1 VTGLRPTSERVRA
14 AMFSILG
21 RGSMEGLRVLDLYA
35 GTGILGLEALSRGAS
50 WVDFVESHSG
60 RCRDIR
66 NNLRDIGH
74 ETRGEVHR
82 ARVENMLRELQD
94 GYDLVFIDPPYA
106 MDPWDGIFEG
116 LGEGKA
122 LNENAR
128 VVAEHY
134 FKRDLPERSGRLVRA
149 TVRRYGDSSI
159 SIYDLGE
166 QDA

>member
-1 VTGLRPTSERVRA
+1 
-14 AMFSILG
+14 
-21 RGSMEGLRVLDLYA
+21 VLDLYA
-35 GTGILGLEALSRGAS
+35 GTGTLGFEALSRGAS

-60 RCRDIR
+60 RCHDIR
-66 NNLRDIGH
+66 DNLRDIGH
-74 ETRGEVHR
+74 DARGEVHR
-82 ARVENMLRELQD
+82 ARVEKMLGGLED
-94 GYDLVFIDPPYA
+94 GYDLVFIDPPYD

-134 FKRDLPERSGRLVRA
+134 FKRDLPERSGGLVR
-149 TVRRYGDSSI
+149 TMVRRYGDTSI
-159 SIYDLGE
+159 SIYNLGE